1 MAELPKV
8 VTLNVGGHVYTTTLY
23 TITQYS
29 DSKPAKLFSGESQV
43 PRDPKGN
50 YFIDRD
56 GALFK
61 YVLNFLRT
69 RKLTLPDDF
78 HEFEEL
84 QIEATF
90 YGIEPLEEAVQK
102 AIKTR
107 QSTRSGP
114 EILRLFYSSKTKL
127 VLAGGLEMLQQLV
140 PNTRMLGGSFS
151 SGSSYNFQANDGVV
165 QGGQA
170 QIPLKLEQL
179 DAFLQHVVDEGFEV
193 KISNF
198 FLDGNASQAWVFVR
212 K

>member
-8 VTLNVGGHVYTTTLY
+8 VSLNVGGHVYTTTLY

-29 DSKPAKLFSGESQV
+29 DSKLAKLFSGESQV

-61 YVLNFLRT
+61 HVLNFLRT

-78 HEFEEL
+78 QEFEEL
-84 QIEATF
+84 EIEATF
-90 YGIEPLEEAVQK
+90 YGIKPLEEAVQK

-107 QSTRSGP
+107 QSTSSGP
-114 EILRLFYSSKTKL
+114 EILRLFYNSKTKL
-127 VLAGGLEMLQQLV
+127 VLAGGLAMLQQLV
-140 PNTRMLGGSFS
+140 PNARMLGGSFS
-151 SGSSYNFQANDGVV
+151 SGSPYNFQTNDGVIE
-165 QGGQA
+165 GGQA
-170 QIPLKLEQL
+170 HIPLKLEQL

-193 KISNF
+193 KMSNF